1 MPQQSGYY
9 KATSGSPLPEAV
21 VKDNFQFMENLAY
34 AIFGQR
40 ILSGFTLTPT
50 TPNGLQIDITA
61 GTAINRRLLEITT
74 TTRITGL
81 PPNSTLYFYL
91 LDDGT
96 FFYSTSST
104 PPSPFHIL
112 LGSATTDATGVTSV
126 NNSPKEW
133 GFYFKSDR
141 TGYLFGDPSD
151 PTTYINITQKELQA
165 KLLKA
170 LTGII
175 ANLLRL
181 ENQTSNPPSV
191 SGSQILFSKSD
202 GLYSLLHPNTP
213 VKIVDPTTS
222 ALDGFNSQKRLTLS
236 RGGTQADL
244 STTGGA
250 NRFIRQTST
259 GAPFTAGL
267 INTADLPN
275 MTLQAKTSN
284 YTITYSDRE

>member
-1 MPQQSGYY
+1 MPQQPGYY
-9 KATSGSPLPEAV
+9 KASSGSPLPEAV
-21 VKDNFQFMENLAY
+21 VKDNFLFLESLAY

-40 ILSGFTLTPT
+40 ILAGFTLTPT

-61 GTAINRRLLEITT
+61 GSAINRRFLEITS

-112 LGSATTDATGVTSV
+112 LGSATTDATGVTAV
-126 NNSPKEW
+126 DNSPKEW
-133 GFYFKSDR
+133 GFYIKTDR
-141 TGYLFGDPSD
+141 AGYLFGDPADS
-151 PTTYINITQKELQA
+151 TAFVNIAQKELQA
-165 KLLKA
+165 KLLRA
-170 LTGII
+170 LAGII

-181 ENQTSNPPSV
+181 ENQTSNPASV
-191 SGSQILFSKSD
+191 ANSQILFAKTD

-213 VKIVDPTTS
+213 VKIVDPATS
-222 ALDGFNSQKRLTLS
+222 ALDGFNAQKRLTLS
-236 RGGTQADL
+236 RGGTEADL

-250 NRFIRQTST
+250 NRFIRQTAT
-259 GAPFTAGL
+259 GSPFTAGL

-275 MTLQAKTSN
+275 MTLQAKTAN
-284 YTITYSDRE
+284 YTITYSERE